1 MKLLEE
7 HLVEKYEGRF
17 TIEQLVNEGIPKLF
31 LKIEA
36 VKKQIAK
43 LEADRKKAV
52 VPYNKEKDPAKREK
66 LLNILKDLTKKINAL
81 RKNLIQMQD
90 MEDKYVASMG
100 VNDELE
106 ISEDIDLAVNRSVFG
121 FEPPLGPEHSSS
133 ETQRKKRLD
142 ALERQSHEFIKTV
155 VVPQLED
162 AMGQH
167 IVPESFRL
175 NIVQKKGQ
183 VNVLFD
189 YPGTLKGE
197 LVGVL
202 PDVLI
207 ELVPRAD
214 DVPNQVRTITPTLY
228 EVFPEILGQGSFE
241 VPVLLPER
249 TFLEKLFFIHE
260 SLLGLNPD
268 GDRKSRH
275 YYDLHKM
282 YHSGVFDRIKASPEL
297 VEVVIA
303 HRKTFFRYN
312 NLDYD
317 RLLHFGVGV
326 VPSSDHLARWRADY
340 DKTIDLI
347 YHDRPSFDDLMVFA
361 QKLEYEYNTW
371 TRSRS
376 GFAGS

>member
-1 MKLLEE
+1 MKSFIDMSAAEREVFCVQAAALLEPP
-7 HLVEKYEGRF
+7 L
-17 TIEQLVNEGIPKLF
+17 PP
-31 LKIEA
+31 A
-36 VKKQIAK
+36 VI
-43 LEADRKKAV
+43 
-52 VPYNKEKDPAKREK
+52 EKDFWVCWALSMLLQIPA
-66 LLNILKDLTKKINAL
+66 LKNAITFKGGTSL
-81 RKNLIQMQD
+81 SKGWGLID
-90 MEDKYVASMG
+90 RF
-100 VNDELE
+100 
-106 ISEDIDLAVNRSVFG
+106 SEDIDLAVNRSVFG
-121 FEPPLGPEHSSS
+121 FEPPLGPEHSAS

-268 GDRKSRH
+268 SDRKSRH

-282 YHSGVFDRIKASPEL
+282 YQSGVFDRIKASPEL
-297 VEVVIA
+297 IEVVIA

-317 RLLHFGVGV
+317 RMLHFGVGV

-340 DKTIDLI
+340 AKTIDLI
-347 YHDRPSFDDLMVFA
+347 YHDRPSFDDLLVFA
-361 QKLEYEYNTW
+361 QKLEYDYNTW
-371 TRSRS
+371 IRSRS